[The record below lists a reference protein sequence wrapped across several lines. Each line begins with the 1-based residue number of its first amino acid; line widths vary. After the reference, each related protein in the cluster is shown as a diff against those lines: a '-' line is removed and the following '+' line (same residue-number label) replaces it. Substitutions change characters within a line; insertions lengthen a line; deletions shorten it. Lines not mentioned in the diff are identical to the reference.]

1 MHFTRSSCCYQQR
14 RVTFAIT
21 VLQEKLSMSTSIKK
35 VLILEPDQHFATRLS
50 RRLAREGLQTVVVK
64 PTVKEACLHLM
75 QTSQD
80 LAFIPVSEGAKI
92 VRLLRAVQPDLRL
105 ILMTPEADVQMPETY
120 AGRVQGVLIKSL
132 MDVELPTI
140 LEKVFEQPLLM
151 RGSMKA
157 KVEKDMDGL
166 DTAVLIATLNQ
177 ARLGRL
183 IQSVV
188 FSRDTNMLVYWGE
201 LKEREAAS
209 VSIYAARNWGT
220 GHKTRVQF
228 VHLPARA
235 GDLLLYTHHVMENF
249 YLTLVALPETPLG
262 ELRTEAVRMVV
273 SLKKI
278 VMGRTAPLK
287 LPEANTNVDGRT
299 SYGLVWR
306 PVSALPKS
314 LFIPLRRAL
323 ERLARANACVLTHI
337 LVEPDYVHVVVNC
350 PPGRDSTWA
359 AYLFKNGSEQTI
371 QKQFGVAASLWE
383 TGFYAIE
390 ASDPLSETELYIFLE
405 HDRVQ

>member
-1 MHFTRSSCCYQQR
+1 MT
-14 RVTFAIT
+14 
-21 VLQEKLSMSTSIKK
+21 TSIKR
-35 VLILEPDQHFATRLS
+35 VLILEKDHHFAA
-50 RRLAREGLQTVVVK
+50 RLARSLEQVRAFTVTVK
-64 PTVKEACLHLM
+64 PTVKEACLSLM
-75 QTSQD
+75 QTHQD

-92 VRLLRAVQPDLRL
+92 IRSLRAVQPDLRL
-105 ILMTPEADVQMPETY
+105 ILMTPEADAQMPETY

-140 LEKVFEQPLLM
+140 LENVFDHPFYVA
-151 RGSMKA
+151 GSKKA
-157 KVEKDMDGL
+157 QVERDMDGL

-177 ARLGRL
+177 AHLGRL

-201 LKEREAAS
+201 LKEREAVS
-209 VSIYAARNWGT
+209 VSVYAARNWGA
-220 GHKTRVQF
+220 GHKSRVQF
-228 VHLPARA
+228 VNLPARA
-235 GDLLLYTHHVMENF
+235 GDLLLYTHHVMEDYF
-249 YLTLVALPETPLG
+249 LTLVALPETPLG

-278 VMGRTAPLK
+278 VLGKTAPLK
-287 LPEANTNVDGRT
+287 LPEADMNVDGRT
-299 SYGLVWR
+299 SFGLVWR
-306 PVSALPKS
+306 PVSPLPHS

-337 LVEPDYVHVVVNC
+337 LVESDYVHVVVNC

-371 QKQFGVAASLWE
+371 QKQYGVAASLWE

-390 ASDPLSETELYIFLE
+390 ATDPLSETELRIFLE
-405 HDRVQ
+405 HDKIQ

>member
-1 MHFTRSSCCYQQR
+1 M
-14 RVTFAIT
+14 A
-21 VLQEKLSMSTSIKK
+21 TSINS
-35 VLILEPDQHFATRLS
+35 VLILESDRHFATRLM
-50 RRLAREGLQTVVVK
+50 RGLERAGVFTVVIK

-75 QTSQD
+75 QTPQD

-92 VRLLRAVQPDLRL
+92 VRSLRAVQPDLRL
-105 ILMTPEADVQMPETY
+105 ILMTPEADVQMPKTY
-120 AGRVQGVLIKSL
+120 AGRVQGVLIKAL

-140 LEKVFEQPLLM
+140 LEDVFEQPLLV
-151 RGSMKA
+151 RGSRKTQI
-157 KVEKDMDGL
+157 ERDMDGL

-177 ARLGRL
+177 AHLGRL

-209 VSIYAARNWGT
+209 VAVYSARNWGT

-235 GDLLLYTHHVMENF
+235 GDFLLYTHHVMEDF

-278 VMGRTAPLK
+278 VLGRTAPLK
-287 LPEANTNVDGRT
+287 LPEADLNVDGRT

-306 PVSALPKS
+306 PVSPLPNS

-337 LVEPDYVHVVVNC
+337 VVEPEYVHVVVNC

-371 QKQFGVAASLWE
+371 QKQFGVGASLWE
-383 TGFYAIE
+383 IGFYAIE
-390 ASDPLSETELYIFLE
+390 ASDPLSATELHIFLE
-405 HDRVQ
+405 HDQLQ